1 MIRRPPRSTL
11 FPYTTLFRSP
21 SARCKASG
29 PPTRRRCR
37 TTRHAPSI
45 PGPRPA
51 MECRATSEAARSFGR
66 RRAPHACC
74 GNTRAHRK
82 STSARSLGEGCLLAG
97 QDRKRVRGGKRGD
110 LGGRRVIKK
119 KKLLARCAELVK
131 TVGHIKDDLL
141 MRAVEADVCHQQLL
155 RRRCGG
161 CFAFADIEQDPLH
174 VEFTHGR

>member
-110 LGGRRVIKK
+110 LGGRRIIKK
-119 KKLLARCAELVK
+119 KKKIIGRRQCTWVAGPLITDAVSFLPAICLERLGDAVCTRWFSRALV
-131 TVGHIKDDLL
+131 L
-141 MRAVEADVCHQQLL
+141 
-155 RRRCGG
+155 
-161 CFAFADIEQDPLH
+161 
-174 VEFTHGR
+174 